1 MYLMAFAQQSNLSPQ
16 MIRQVS
22 NSIFTIYTY
31 GPDGKLN
38 GAGSGFVIGANGLC
52 VTNFHV
58 LEDAF
63 YAEVKMKN
71 GEKIKVRNIVDFN
84 AAADL
89 VKFRLDVPAGRTF
102 YPLRIAN
109 RLPMQGDDVVN
120 ISTPLGVFEQTLS
133 KGNVATVRT
142 HQDHGYLIQVTAP
155 FSVGSSGSPIINMRG
170 EVIGVATMI
179 FRLGQNLNFAVS
191 SLKLL
196 QMTRTRNVLLA
207 DMSKDPL
214 VTRYIKQARAAL
226 KRNNYDNAAS
236 MTLTELRRNPQNSV
250 AWSLMGQIYE
260 AVGDYENST
269 RYYQKAYK
277 ISNKTE
283 DALNYGLSVA
293 ELGMANGGNMKCFR
307 ESYNLFNKIV
317 QDYPHPVIYYYIGSW
332 LYEYTVTYK
341 KLSGKSLQNA
351 LDALDESLKL
361 EPYYFTFAKRGAVK
375 AAMNDAGGALV
386 DYDNAIK
393 LNSQDYEPYYL
404 RGKLR
409 SFNFGNL
416 EAGLEDS
423 EKALRLVGNRPTIKA
438 DILYTQAQIYQRL
451 AANTG
456 NGSFTTTAMHKLDE
470 AYSLTNNNEYLN
482 YKRQLEKNNNSRAL
496 DEHGDD
502 DFNFDLD
509 FNLQ

>member
-1 MYLMAFAQQSNLSPQ
+1 MAIAQQPSLSPQ
-16 MIRQVS
+16 MIQQLS

-31 GPDGKLN
+31 GPDRSYT
-38 GAGSGFVIGANGLC
+38 GAGSGFVIGSSGLC

-71 GEKIKVRNIVDFN
+71 GEKIKVRSVVDFN
-84 AAADL
+84 ASADL
-89 VKFRLDVPAGRTF
+89 VKFRLDVPSGRTF
-102 YPLRIAN
+102 QALKLSS

-133 KGNVATVRT
+133 KGNVATVRK
-142 HQDHGYLIQVTAP
+142 HQDYSYLIQVTAP
-155 FSVGSSGSPIINMRG
+155 FSIGSSGSPIINMRG

-179 FRLGQNLNFAVS
+179 SRYGQNLNFAVS
-191 SLKLL
+191 SIKLL
-196 QMTRTRNVLLA
+196 QMPRTLNILLA

-226 KRNNYDNAAS
+226 KANNLNQALNI
-236 MTLTELRRNPQNSV
+236 TNTELRRNPQNSV
-250 AWSLMGQIYE
+250 AWSLLGQIYE
-260 AVGDYENST
+260 EVGDYENST

-283 DALNYGLSVA
+283 DALSYGLSVA
-293 ELGMANGGNMKCFR
+293 ELGMDRGGDMKCFR
-307 ESYNLFNKIV
+307 FAYKLFNNIA
-317 QDYPHPVIYYYIGSW
+317 QDYPHPIIYYYIGSW

-341 KLSGKSLQNA
+341 KLSGKSLKQALEA
-351 LDALDESLKL
+351 LDLSLKI
-361 EPYYFTFAKRGAVK
+361 EQYSFTFAKRGAVK

-393 LNSQDYEPYYL
+393 LNPQYYESYYL

-423 EKALRLVGNRPTIKA
+423 EKALRLVGGNNPKTKA
-438 DILYTQAQIYQRL
+438 DILYTQAQIYERL

-456 NGSFTTTAMHKLDE
+456 NGNFTTTALQKLDE
-470 AYSLTNNNEYLN
+470 AYKLTHNSLYLD
-482 YKRQLEKNNNSRAL
+482 YKQKLEK
-496 DEHGDD
+496 GDSTGNTFDDQD
-502 DFNFDLD
+502 DFFDSD
-509 FNLQ
+509 FTLQ